1 MNEPG
6 VSNIAVPAAAS
17 PGPVLRGYAA
27 RELAGAIAGL
37 GRRGGRIHGGVHRAR
52 KSLRRVRAV
61 LALCGSEPGP
71 GAELLDRELRR
82 VNRRLSKLRDAQ
94 ALVEVLDRLI
104 RKAESGDSSVLL
116 QRARRAAAR
125 SRAEQA
131 RLERDRDA
139 GFHDA
144 RALLVTL
151 QAALPAL
158 QWTSVTETQVA
169 ASLQNSTS
177 RLARASARA
186 RSTGRDRDWHRWRR
200 RARRLSQQRRALGD
214 VAAQSKAI
222 QRGDKAV
229 AEWLGDAQDFALLH
243 DHCGRS
249 SVFTDADRRTLRA
262 LAEHGRRRLRERVAQ
277 AEAESPAPVAG

>member
-1 MNEPG
+1 MNELG
-6 VSNIAVPAAAS
+6 ASNIAVPAAAS
-17 PGPVLRGYAA
+17 PGPALRDYAA
-27 RELAGAIAGL
+27 RELAGAIEGL
-37 GRRGGRIHGGVHRAR
+37 SRGGGHIHGGVHRAR
-52 KSLRRVRAV
+52 KALRRVRAV

-82 VNRRLSKLRDAQ
+82 ANRRLSRLRDAQ

-104 RKAESGDSSVLL
+104 RKAESSDSSVLL
-116 QRARRAAAR
+116 RRARRAAAR
-125 SRAEQA
+125 ARAEQA
-131 RLERDRDA
+131 RLQRDRDP

-144 RALLVTL
+144 RGLLVTL

-158 QWTSVTETQVA
+158 QWTSVTKAQVI
-169 ASLQNSTS
+169 ASLQGSTS

-214 VAAQSKAI
+214 VAAQSEAI

-243 DHCGRS
+243 DHCGGR

-262 LAEHGRRRLRERVAQ
+262 LAEHGRRRLRARVAQ
-277 AEAESPAPVAG
+277 AEADSPAPA

>member
-1 MNEPG
+1 MNELG
-6 VSNIAVPAAAS
+6 VSNIVVPAAGP
-17 PGPVLRGYAA
+17 PGPALRGYAA
-27 RELAGAIAGL
+27 RELAGAIEGL

-61 LALCGSEPGP
+61 LALCGSGPGP

-82 VNRRLSKLRDAQ
+82 ANRRLSRLRDAQ

-104 RKAESGDSSVLL
+104 RKAESSDSSELL
-116 QRARRAAAR
+116 RRARRAAAR
-125 SRAEQA
+125 VRAEQA
-131 RLERDRDA
+131 RLERDLDP
-139 GFHDA
+139 GFHDT
-144 RALLVTL
+144 RALLGTL

-158 QWTSVTETQVA
+158 QWTSVTEAQVA
-169 ASLQNSTS
+169 ASLQSSTT

-214 VAAQSKAI
+214 VAAQSAVI

-243 DHCGRS
+243 DHCGRR
-249 SVFTDADRRTLRA
+249 SVFTGADRRTLRA